1 MEETY
6 RKVETID
13 GESCLMNILDSSGQE
28 EYASMRCS
36 FMRCSQGFLC
46 VYDVTSRHSLEE
58 LETFIQ
64 QFLLVHRQERYPMV
78 IVGNKSDLTPPEAN
92 CSPEGQ
98 RMAQKYECPHH
109 LSSAKTRL
117 NVEEPLHQ
125 LIRRIRVYQE
135 QHPPT
140 RRPKGAP
147 TPARS

>member
-1 MEETY
+1 MPRNRGPIDYRVAVIGLSGVGKSSFVIQYLTHSFPTEPLDPTVEETY

-64 QFLLVHRQERYPMV
+64 QFLLISRQERYPMV
-78 IVGNKSDLTPPEAN
+78 VV
-92 CSPEGQ
+92 Q
-98 RMAQKYECPHH
+98 QK
-109 LSSAKTRL
+109 
-117 NVEEPLHQ
+117 
-125 LIRRIRVYQE
+125 
-135 QHPPT
+135 
-140 RRPKGAP
+140 
-147 TPARS
+147 